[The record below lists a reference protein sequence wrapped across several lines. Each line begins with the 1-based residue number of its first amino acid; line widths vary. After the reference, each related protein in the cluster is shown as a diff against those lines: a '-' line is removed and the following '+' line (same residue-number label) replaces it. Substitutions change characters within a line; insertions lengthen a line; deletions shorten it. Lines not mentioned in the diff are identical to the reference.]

1 MLLDQTALEVLGRPL
16 VGTQA
21 DRDKAARNRAYY
33 EAHAAELRKKRRDRY
48 YAAKK
53 PVKEGA

>member
-1 MLLDQTALEVLGRPL
+1 MLLDQTALEELGRPL

-33 EAHAAELRKKRRDRY
+33 EAHSERLRKKRRDRY
-48 YAAKK
+48 YATERPA
-53 PVKEGA
+53 KEGA